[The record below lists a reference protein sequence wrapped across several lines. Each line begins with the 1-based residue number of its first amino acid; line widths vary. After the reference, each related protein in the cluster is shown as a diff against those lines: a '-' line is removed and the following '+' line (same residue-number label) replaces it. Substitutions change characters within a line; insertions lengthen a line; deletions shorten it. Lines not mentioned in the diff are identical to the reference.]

1 MVSINN
7 DAHMWERQ
15 RGLHHKSEDK
25 PGEEQCILQN
35 LTFREQYDYVLAY
48 YSLEIDVGQTF
59 LFYKMNKRN
68 LGCSQRDVFKQQ
80 CKTAHLHYFF

>member
-1 MVSINN
+1 
-7 DAHMWERQ
+7 MWERQ
-15 RGLHHKSEDK
+15 RGLHHKSEDNL
-25 PGEEQCILQN
+25 GEERCILQN

-59 LFYKMNKRN
+59 LFYKTNKRN
-68 LGCSQRDVFKQQ
+68 LGCSQGDIFKQQ